1 MKRSSIKRILLFL
14 LISMFVFS
22 VAYAVDLTMYWS
34 TGNIGIV
41 QDIVVADINMDGFKE
56 TIVGMEIGYGST
68 SLIRIYDGISQTLE
82 DEIWLPLGY
91 PNQIEAEDV
100 DNDGIVELIVG
111 SGSWVELG
119 GQGYVYVYDG
129 QTYALEWESE
139 NVGSIS
145 SLHVA
150 DFDLDGTK
158 EIFVGV
164 WKEPTLQ
171 DYGRTI
177 IFDGITHAIE
187 YDAFLPTHFTFAERS
202 TVCNLDGDPAL
213 EIVYGAIDY
222 NVTQSSNVYVL
233 DGITHEL
240 ENVWGEAGF
249 FRTATVGDVD
259 GDGLDEYIIGHAYG
273 LSVGDAK
280 QIKVYD
286 ADWLEK
292 WSYTLPPQP
301 FYGVGP
307 IALGDVD
314 GDQIDE
320 IVAGV
325 ADNTWSGY
333 ICIIDGQSQ
342 SLIWQRDGVHIPE
355 TSCFGDV
362 NNDSR
367 PELCIGYAQSTS
379 SGYMEIF
386 LIDTPVLVNL
396 DIKPGSCPNALNV
409 KPYQTQALAADN
421 TFAKLI
427 SDVDRRPKAV
437 ISVAILGTADFDVSQ
452 IDPSTLLLEGVPI
465 LRWSLEDV
473 GTPVGPDAEECEC
486 NDLDGDGYMDLTL
499 KFDKEAIVN
508 ALGEVY
514 DGDIIALTITGQLY
528 DGTEIE
534 GTDCV
539 LIRAKDEMADIF
551 ARSSEMPETFSLG
564 QNYPNPFNPETEISY
579 NIPEACNVTL
589 DIYNIKGQKVATLVE
604 GYKDAGSYIVK
615 WNSRGANGHQVAS
628 GIYFYRLTAGE
639 LTKTMKMVLMK

>member
-1 MKRSSIKRILLFL
+1 
-14 LISMFVFS
+14 MFVFS

-249 FRTATVGDVD
+249 FRTATAGDVD

-292 WSYTLPPQP
+292 WSYNLPPQP

-342 SLIWQRDGVHIPE
+342 SMIWEHDGVHVPE
-355 TSCFGDV
+355 TLCFGNV
-362 NNDSR
+362 NNDAR
-367 PELCIGYAQSTS
+367 LDLCIGYAQSTS
-379 SGYMEIF
+379 RGYMEVF
-386 LIDTPVLVNL
+386 LIETPVLVNL

-409 KPYQTQALAADN
+409 KPYRTEEIAVDN
-421 TFAKLI
+421 TFAKLV
-427 SDVDRRPKAV
+427 SDVDRKPKAV
-437 ISVAILGTADFDVSQ
+437 LPVAILGTAAFDVSQ
-452 IDPSTLLLEGVPI
+452 IDPSTIALVGIPA
-465 LRWSLEDV
+465 LRWSMEDV
-473 GTPVGPDAEECEC
+473 GTPNAPDATACEC
-486 NDLDGDGYMDLTL
+486 NELGGDGYMDLTL
-499 KFDKEAIVN
+499 KFDKGAIID

-514 DGDIIALTITGQLY
+514 DGDEIALTITGQLY
-528 DGTEIE
+528 DGTEFE

-539 LIRAKDEMADIF
+539 LIRAEEELDETF
-551 ARSSEMPETFSLG
+551 PRSTEIPETFSLG

-579 NIPEACNVTL
+579 SIPEAAYVTL
-589 DIYNIKGQKVATLVE
+589 DFYNINGQKVISLVDQHE
-604 GYKDAGSYIVK
+604 DAGSYTVK
-615 WNSRGANGHQVAS
+615 WDSKGADGNQVAS
-628 GIYFYRLTAGE
+628 GIYFYKLTAGE
-639 LTKTMKMVLMK
+639 FTKTMKMVLMK